1 MEFFLVV
8 GYIGLSGFMKEFVV
22 MVRKNYEEMLE
33 IFELI
38 LNLMGRFVEKVREVI
53 IFDFDRELKF

>member
-1 MEFFLVV
+1 MEFLLVV